1 MKKIK
6 MEQYNQIGSI
16 HTATIV
22 TTKTDINTDD
32 LPEEIQNC
40 INAISTSG
48 NITKIIINPNKLNGD
63 IFTFSGFKNAM
74 DIITGENGLNLE
86 EYYFRRVDFRF
97 DSYDPDFFESYEKL
111 HRYIVALIAVTY
123 KTRNQIES
131 IDLFDLDLK
140 TIVAKN
146 DYFEIEYYN
155 RDLKNKETGN
165 TTEPAKAR
173 LELRAKAKNIS
184 PGWTMND
191 LKDVFLSV
199 WISRLEKSIMNRD
212 LVYQRFND
220 TLERRYFKDKQK
232 PQKIYRDLT
241 DFLVKHQDR
250 IFDRKQMIALLDR
263 FPEVHDPSTRADWH
277 KKKWKPE
284 YYSMGNLQSA
294 ILEIKKSMK
303 QFFRS

>member
-6 MEQYNQIGSI
+6 MEQYNQIGSL

-22 TTKTDINTDD
+22 TPKTDINTDA

-48 NITKIIINPNKLNGD
+48 KITKIIINPNKLNGD
-63 IFTFSGFKNAM
+63 LFTFSEFKEAM

-86 EYYFRRVDFRF
+86 EYYFRRVDFRL

-155 RDLKNKETGN
+155 RDIKNKETGN

-173 LELRAKAKNIS
+173 LELRAKAK
-184 PGWTMND
+184 
-191 LKDVFLSV
+191 K
-199 WISRLEKSIMNRD
+199 
-212 LVYQRFND
+212 
-220 TLERRYFKDKQK
+220 
-232 PQKIYRDLT
+232 
-241 DFLVKHQDR
+241 
-250 IFDRKQMIALLDR
+250 
-263 FPEVHDPSTRADWH
+263 
-277 KKKWKPE
+277 
-284 YYSMGNLQSA
+284 
-294 ILEIKKSMK
+294 
-303 QFFRS
+303 